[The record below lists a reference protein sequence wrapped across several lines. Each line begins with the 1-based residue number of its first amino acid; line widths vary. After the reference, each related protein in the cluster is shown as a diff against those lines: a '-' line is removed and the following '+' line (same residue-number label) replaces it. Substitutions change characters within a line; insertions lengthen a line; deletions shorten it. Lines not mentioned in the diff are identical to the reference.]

1 MSPQKLPLE
10 MFQEQYFQPV
20 FELEKFKSR
29 DGESSLYKSLPYWR
43 RNELLPF
50 IPKGDWGLQVSL
62 SQLIWL
68 RILDNLRAL
77 GYPVSATKKV
87 TNYFFKDAYFDELP
101 TKNLQ
106 ELKQHLEEKKA
117 KGIIEPEDTQMLAE
131 VDYILGDKIL
141 LYEIGRA
148 HV

>member
-1 MSPQKLPLE
+1 MLPEKLSLE
-10 MFQEQYFQPV
+10 IFQQQYFQPV
-20 FELEKFKSR
+20 FELNEFKSR
-29 DGESSLYKSLPYWR
+29 DGNSLYKSLPYWR
-43 RNELLPF
+43 RNKLLPF

-77 GYPVSATKKV
+77 GYPVAATENV

-106 ELKQHLEEKKA
+106 DLKKQLEEKKA
-117 KGIIEPEDTQMLAE
+117 IGISETEDEQLFAE
-131 VDYILGDKIL
+131 VEYILGDKML
-141 LYEIGRA
+141 LYGLKFE
-148 HV
+148 